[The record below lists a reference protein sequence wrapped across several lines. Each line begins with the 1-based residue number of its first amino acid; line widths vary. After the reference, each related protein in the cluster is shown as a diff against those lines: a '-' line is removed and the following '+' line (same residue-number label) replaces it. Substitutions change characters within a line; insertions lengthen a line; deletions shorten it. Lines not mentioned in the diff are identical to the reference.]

1 MSHFR
6 FIHAADIHLGS
17 LLNIDR
23 PNKQM
28 SSLQERA
35 VYDAFE
41 RLCKIGIDQDI
52 DFLLIAGDLYDSD
65 SKNIYAN
72 KFFIKM
78 CNELKDKGID
88 LYVLAGNHDP
98 LNQQWDYFDLPDN
111 VKIFSADQ
119 ADQYLVEREGQV
131 LARIIGQSYKS
142 KWESRR
148 VYEGFDLDK
157 DGIFNIGLLHTQLE
171 SGDKKYIPARATDL
185 AKNEAIHYWALG
197 HIHRPQLIRDQDP
210 VIAYPGIPQAR
221 DFGEQDQGGAYLVE
235 VRGTRIVKMAY
246 LAVSSVIYKTVEID
260 ISSRELKE
268 AKTLNDL
275 EDHIIAIG
283 QSLAES
289 QTGKWPADL
298 EEIADNNLAQQ
309 PVEAYIIRWL
319 IKGRGQLHKL
329 LKDLGQEGE
338 SELAEGLRRQ
348 LAGFSPLIWTDSIQ
362 LRTGMPITREL
373 EADYQHIIDMMD
385 QAISG
390 LYEDQSQQNE
400 LLDLLGR
407 LWTRQEDPEDRDYLK
422 FHLDDKTLKQMTD
435 SAKQLVLE
443 KLVDR
448 AGDQ

>member
-1 MSHFR
+1 
-6 FIHAADIHLGS
+6 
-17 LLNIDR
+17 
-23 PNKQM
+23 
-28 SSLQERA
+28 
-35 VYDAFE
+35 
-41 RLCKIGIDQDI
+41 
-52 DFLLIAGDLYDSD
+52 
-65 SKNIYAN
+65 
-72 KFFIKM
+72 
-78 CNELKDKGID
+78 
-88 LYVLAGNHDP
+88 
-98 LNQQWDYFDLPDN
+98 
-111 VKIFSADQ
+111 
-119 ADQYLVEREGQV
+119 
-131 LARIIGQSYKS
+131 
-142 KWESRR
+142 
-148 VYEGFDLDK
+148 
-157 DGIFNIGLLHTQLE
+157 
-171 SGDKKYIPARATDL
+171 
-185 AKNEAIHYWALG
+185 
-197 HIHRPQLIRDQDP
+197 

-260 ISSRELKE
+260 ISSSELKE

-348 LAGFSPLIWTDSIQ
+348 LAGLSPLIWTDSIQ